1 MTVTVGEIVQINFVV
16 DDIDVAMK
24 SWLATKQTG
33 PFLVLRHVDDLPVTY
48 RGRKTDLDISIAFAQ
63 LGSIHVELIQQHND
77 GRASTAMSSG
87 RVRAASTTSA
97 LPWRTSRPLARDTST
112 MDSRSEWTWNS
123 VAHLWLTSTR
133 SLLGMHDGDRAG

>member
-77 GRASTAMSSG
+77 GPSVYRDVFGPSQGGFHHICTP
-87 RVRAASTTSA
+87 VEDFEAARQGYLDDGFEIGMDLEFGGTPVAYVDTFA
-97 LPWRTSRPLARDTST
+97 PWDA
-112 MDSRSEWTWNS
+112 
-123 VAHLWLTSTR
+123 
-133 SLLGMHDGDRAG
+133 